1 MLYLN
6 VLVCCDEKTS
16 RSGELYR
23 ISGVFLLRRSRVP
36 VVSFYPRFILQNV
49 PRGDWFC
56 PKCKPKEKKPPA
68 KKRRKFVEEE
78 EEEEAMEVAEEE
90 KSEDG

>member
-1 MLYLN
+1 M
-6 VLVCCDEKTS
+6 
-16 RSGELYR
+16 
-23 ISGVFLLRRSRVP
+23 LRRSRVP